1 MSYLLVQIMKRREMM
16 RKTRKHSL
24 ATDYFFESM
33 YGKAKDLVM
42 SNLPS
47 KITALK
53 VLAIVGWFKD
63 IN

>member
-1 MSYLLVQIMKRREMM
+1 MM